1 MTPELALDAR
11 AQLGEGP
18 IWDDRRRRLVFVDIM
33 RGHVHEFD
41 PATGRDRVI
50 EIGRP
55 VGAIAL
61 AESGAWIAAV
71 QGGFW
76 RIDPETGR
84 TEPIAGAEDTRQ
96 DTRMNDGAVDPRGRF
111 WAGTMSLRQQA
122 EQGTLYR
129 LDPDRQV
136 HPMLAPV
143 TTSNG
148 IAWTADGTRMYYVD
162 TRTGRIDLF
171 DFDLDAGTIRN
182 RRAFV
187 TVPASS
193 GKPDGLIL
201 DRDDGVWLA
210 LWQGGAVHRYTPD
223 GALDLEIRFPVT
235 LTTKCAFGG
244 PELDEL
250 YVTSAWIDLDVAGR
264 AAQPHAGGVFRVK
277 TGHVGRAAHRYDDR
291 QHRSI
296 DNTVKEH

>member
-18 IWDDRRRRLVFVDIM
+18 IWDDRRQTLLFVDIM

-41 PATGRDRVI
+41 PATGGDRVV

-55 VGAIAL
+55 VGAVVL
-61 AESGAWIAAV
+61 ASDGAWVVAA

-76 RIDPETGR
+76 RVDP
-84 TEPIAGAEDTRQ
+84 ASGAQTLLGAAEADRD
-96 DTRMNDGAVDPRGRF
+96 DTRMNDGAVDARGRF
-111 WAGTMSLRQQA
+111 WAGTMSLHHKN

-129 LDPDRQV
+129 LDADRTV

-148 IAWTADGTRMYYVD
+148 IAWSDDGTTMYYVD
-162 TRTGRIDLF
+162 TRTGRIDCF
-171 DFDLDAGTIRN
+171 DFDLDAGTLRN
-182 RRAFV
+182 RRPFV
-187 TVPASS
+187 AVPPSE

-201 DRDDGVWLA
+201 DGDGGVWLT
-210 LWQGGAVHRYTPD
+210 LWQGGRVQRYTPA
-223 GALDLEIRFPVT
+223 GQKDLEIHLPVT

-244 PELDEL
+244 SDLDEL
-250 YVTSAWIDLDVAGR
+250 YITSAWIDLSEHER
-264 AAQPHAGGVFRVK
+264 AQQPHAGGVWRVK
-277 TGHVGRAAHRYDDR
+277 VPYRGRPANRYGP
-291 QHRSI
+291 
-296 DNTVKEH
+296 

>member
-11 AQLGEGP
+11 AELGEGP
-18 IWDDRRRRLVFVDIM
+18 IWDDRRQRLLFVDIM
-33 RGHVHEFD
+33 RGEIHEFD
-41 PATGRDRVI
+41 PVTGRDRVI

-55 VGAIAL
+55 VGAVAL
-61 AESGAWIAAV
+61 ADSGAWVVAA

-76 RIDPETGR
+76 RIDPETGHA
-84 TEPIAGAEDTRQ
+84 EPIASAEADRD

-111 WAGTMSLRQQA
+111 WAGTMSLRQQP

-129 LDPDRQV
+129 LDADHQV

-162 TRTGRIDLF
+162 TRTGRIDRF
-171 DFDLDAGTIRN
+171 DFEIDAGTIHN
-182 RRAFV
+182 RRTFV
-187 TVPASS
+187 VVPPSA

-223 GALDLEIRFPVT
+223 GKLDLVIRFPVT

-244 PELDEL
+244 PQLDEL
-250 YVTSAWIDLDVAGR
+250 YVTSAWIDLDAGER
-264 AAQPHAGGVFRVK
+264 AAQPQAGGVFRVK
-277 TGHVGRAAHRYDDR
+277 TGHVGVTPNRYRD
-291 QHRSI
+291 Q
-296 DNTVKEH
+296 EHT